1 MAVYDRSMF
10 RGSRPTPQAQGAG
23 DAVAEKFVSEV
34 GNRVVSD
41 AQQGIASA
49 KDYVQVMNAMRGDQQ
64 TMKERRSE
72 LGGIVGMKDANKT
85 PESVVTLV
93 QPVMQM
99 REAQGSVDDGIGQM
113 AQKAMDIPV
122 EGKMAGGIMQ
132 PIQMQTGGAASLKR
146 LYQENLP
153 MMREIYG
160 DQSADLKK
168 QALGQLLLG
177 GVAPAGL
184 AIAQGTPVAEALMAV
199 GPYAAQLAGGVSEA
213 KRKQDAAERSGA
225 FELAQ
230 AEQKR
235 IRDARAKAAE
245 PIKVGRYE
253 TVYGP
258 PDPETGER
266 PVIAQGVGETFKPVT
281 LMNTAGQFETAFTI
295 EDENRIRNEGF
306 VLPPSKPEAFSPV
319 SLANQAG
326 EVKTAT
332 SLTEEA
338 DMRRQGFVLPPSK
351 TEKYTPKSLAN
362 QAGEV
367 RTATSVQEETTMRQE
382 GFVLTPEKIGVGDM
396 KIVYRRGENG
406 GLEARAANAS
416 NLESLLAEGYTP
428 NTPEN
433 FQFVRMVKVQDGKP
447 VVSTA
452 KSIVQQNK
460 LIEQGYRPYSEE
472 LKVFGNQLLSVTP
485 VGTSVVATQEDPATL
500 FNEKGQ
506 PRVVKNDQEAL
517 SARKEGFHFTSKP
530 ELKGMSS
537 SFANAL
543 LVDLADEISSGTAN
557 EEQIRQFQSAVT
569 VVRDTPRITTGAGG
583 EGLVTAGGTV
593 PPFVVDAVRMAK
605 ERNPEFNDMGLLA
618 TQEDAPIDTPAD
630 YEGIIDPTINYAE
643 SIGPRA
649 KFGRG
654 VGNVADFLSALFSG
668 ADYEPTNTQSFEGA
682 RDLQYLNT
690 ITVTRALNAVGGKD
704 TEGLRARIE
713 ALQVDPY
720 SAGLTKTKL
729 KSSVDNMLSFLR
741 DNKIKLEK
749 QKDDAPTVQIRAK
762 KRDDIDEMDYLIS
775 QYEILQRNLQ
785 GQAGSFGSNAVSP
798 QDAPSL
804 SGN

>member
-1 MAVYDRSMF
+1 MSVYERSMF
-10 RGSRPTPQAQGAG
+10 RGSRPMPQAQGAG
-23 DAVAEKFVSEV
+23 DAVAENFVGEV

-41 AQQGIASA
+41 AQKGIASA
-49 KDYVQVMNAMRGDQQ
+49 KDYAGVMNAMRGDER
-64 TMKERRSE
+64 TMKERRNE

-99 REAQGSVDDGIGQM
+99 REAQGSVDEGIGQM
-113 AQKAMDIPV
+113 AQKAMDVPV

-132 PIQMQTGGAASLKR
+132 PLQLAPGGAVSLKR
-146 LYQENLP
+146 LYEENLP
-153 MMREIYG
+153 MMQEIYG
-160 DQSADLKK
+160 DQTADMQK

-177 GVAPAGL
+177 GLAPAGL
-184 AIAQGTPVAEALMAV
+184 AIAQGTPVAEALMPI
-199 GPYAAQLAGGVSEA
+199 GPYAAQLSADVSKS
-213 KRKQDAAERSGA
+213 KRAQQAAERAGA

-245 PIKVGRYE
+245 PIKVNRYE
-253 TVYGP
+253 TVFGA

-281 LMNTAGQFETAFTI
+281 LMNTAGKFQTAFTI

-319 SLANQAG
+319 SL
-326 EVKTAT
+326 
-332 SLTEEA
+332 S
-338 DMRRQGFVLPPSK
+338 
-351 TEKYTPKSLAN
+351 N

-367 RTATSVQEETTMRQE
+367 RTATSPTEEASIRRAGFVLPPSKEAKYAPKSLSNQAGTVKTASSLEEETKIRNE
-382 GFVLTPEKIGVGDM
+382 GFVFDPARLKLSDM
-396 KIVYRRGENG
+396 QVLYRRDENG
-406 GLEARAANAS
+406 SLEARTATTENMEA
-416 NLESLLAEGYTP
+416 LVQQGFTP
-428 NTPEN
+428 QTPEN
-433 FQFVRMVKVQDGKP
+433 FQFLRMVKVEGGKP
-447 VVSTA
+447 IVSTA
-452 KSIVQQNK
+452 KSMVEQNN

-485 VGTSVVATQEDPATL
+485 LGTSVVATQNDPATL

-506 PRVVKNDQEAL
+506 PRVIKNDSEAL
-517 SARKEGFHFTSKP
+517 KARKEGFHFTTKP
-530 ELKGMSS
+530 ELKGMSN

-543 LVDLADEISSGTAN
+543 LVDLADEISNGTADAK
-557 EEQIRQFQSAVT
+557 QLRQFQSAIT
-569 VVRDTPRITTGAGG
+569 VVRDTPRITTGPGG

-593 PPFVVDAVRMAK
+593 PPFVVEAIRSAK
-605 ERNPEFNDMGLLA
+605 ELNPEFNDMGLLSV
-618 TQEDAPIDTPAD
+618 DAVDAADAPAD
-630 YEGIIDPTINYAE
+630 YEGIIDPNINYAE

-654 VGNVADFLSALFSG
+654 IGNVADFFSALVTG
-668 ADYEPTNTQSFEGA
+668 ADYEPTNTSSFEGA

-690 ITVTRALNAVGGKD
+690 ITVTRALNAIGGKD

-713 ALQVDPY
+713 ALQIDPY

-729 KSSVDNMLSFLR
+729 KSSVDNMLSFLK
-741 DNKIKLEK
+741 DNKIKLES
-749 QKDDAPTVQIRAK
+749 QREDAPTVQIKAK

-785 GQAGSFGSNAVSP
+785 GQVGSFGSGGVLP

-804 SGN
+804 SGK